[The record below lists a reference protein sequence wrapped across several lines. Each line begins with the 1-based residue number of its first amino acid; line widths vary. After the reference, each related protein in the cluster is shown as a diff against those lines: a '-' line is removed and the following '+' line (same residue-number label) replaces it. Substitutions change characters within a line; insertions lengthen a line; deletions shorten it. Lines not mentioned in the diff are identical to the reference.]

1 MTTTKR
7 RKTDKAA
14 IKGET
19 ATENQEARG
28 RKRETTKGTITD
40 MRLKAS
46 LLAALLLTLA
56 AGCSRRPV
64 LDYSYVTMD
73 RIKGWNDNT
82 PVELEFDMV
91 DTIGASELYIAGE
104 IATKR
109 TLDKKRGYP
118 INITLVAPNGT
129 GYTDTLL
136 LPLHVKEGGKV
147 SSTSHGIKEVVWPYR
162 KNIYNKIPGRWK
174 MVITKGDTTADYT
187 DILGLGVHCKQDRI

>member
-7 RKTDKAA
+7 RRTGRAA
-14 IKGET
+14 IKVESV
-19 ATENQEARG
+19 TESQKVKG
-28 RKRETTKGTITD
+28 RRREKIKGTTID
-40 MRLKAS
+40 MRLKGP
-46 LLAALLLTLA
+46 LLAVLLLAFA
-56 AGCSRRPV
+56 AGCSRKPV
-64 LDYSYVTMD
+64 MDYSYVSLD
-73 RIKGWNDNT
+73 RIKGWTGNT

-109 TLDKKRGYP
+109 TLDKKRGYS

-136 LPLHVKEGGKV
+136 LPLHVKEDGAV

-174 MVITKGDTTADYT
+174 MIITKGDTTVDYT
-187 DILGLGVHCKQDRI
+187 NIIGLGVHCKQNRI